1 MIRNAITAAYAAI
14 CSTLR
19 RSITGTGPMP
29 HPHQG
34 GPSSTAAPLFL
45 GHHRWGRDPMTLDA

>member
-29 HPHQG
+29 LIHIKAARPRPPR
-34 GPSSTAAPLFL
+34 PSFSDTIEGAVI
-45 GHHRWGRDPMTLDA
+45 R